1 MSIKRYVKSIAI
13 CLPLIGVIAGP
24 ADAHRRWLLP
34 SATVLSGEK
43 EVVTFD
49 AAASNQLFVFD
60 HRPLSLDD
68 LVVTGPDGQPVEAK
82 IIGSG
87 AHRSSFDIE
96 MPSQGTYRIAIV
108 NGGLMGTYKLGE
120 ERKRWR
126 GTAEGLATA
135 FPEGATDI
143 KVSQVTGRT
152 ETFSTLGAPNETA
165 LAPTGKGLEMVPVS
179 HPNDLVVG
187 EAAQFKF
194 LIDGKPAANMEIEW
208 VEGGTRYRDTAGD
221 TKLTTDA
228 QGVVEVMVERP
239 GMYYLEAG
247 VSEDVSGNTSSG
259 PKIDARR
266 ATYTAVLE
274 FLPL

>member
-1 MSIKRYVKSIAI
+1 MFIKRTLKSLAITLPMIA
-13 CLPLIGVIAGP
+13 LVAGP

-34 SATVLSGEK
+34 SATVMSGEK

-49 AAASNQLFVFD
+49 AAASNELFVFD
-60 HRPLSLDD
+60 HRASSLDD
-68 LVVTGPDGQPVEAK
+68 LVVLGPNGNTVDAK

-87 AHRSSFDIE
+87 ASRSSFDVE
-96 MPSQGTYRIAIV
+96 MTQQGTYRIALV
-108 NGGLMGTYKLGE
+108 SGGLMGFYKIGE

-126 GTAEGLATA
+126 GTAEELDSA

-143 KVSQVTGRT
+143 NVSVVSSRT

-165 LAPTGKGLEMVPVS
+165 LAPTNQGLEMVPVS

-194 LIDGKPAANMEIEW
+194 LIDGQPAADMEIEW
-208 VEGGTRYRDTAGD
+208 VRGGTRYRDTAED
-221 TKLTTDA
+221 MKLKTDA
-228 QGVVEVMVERP
+228 AGMFEVTVEEP
-239 GMYYLEAG
+239 GLYYLEAS
-247 VSEDVSGNTSSG
+247 VSDDNVTVAKANSRRSS
-259 PKIDARR
+259 
-266 ATYTAVLE
+266 YSAVLE